1 MRSLDVISQNAM
13 LAGEQIVQDVALAI
27 IVEQGMYAQVTTGE
41 VTRLLSDGLQS
52 LDLDFWLPRDEY
64 GDQGENFNRAYAHLC
79 PS

>member
-41 VTRLLSDGLQS
+41 VT
-52 LDLDFWLPRDEY
+52 
-64 GDQGENFNRAYAHLC
+64 
-79 PS
+79 